1 MRCLREVVTLATRL
15 ARPLIENTAIV
26 AHLHVPEGQSS
37 CPGLSASWSSGPGV
51 LSRPVRVMVSVAGAP
66 VRDWLFHRLQDQ
78 KSCHG
83 LPASSLAATWF
94 ARCLYVF
101 LS

>member
-37 CPGLSASWSSGPGV
+37 CHGLSASWSSGPVV
-51 LSRPVRVMVSVAGAP
+51 LSRLVRFMVPVVGAP
-66 VRDWLFHRLQDQ
+66 VMVCLLHRLQDQ
-78 KSCHG
+78 KSRHG
-83 LPASSLAATWF
+83 LSASSLAATWL
-94 ARCLYVF
+94 ARWLYVS

>member
-1 MRCLREVVTLATRL
+1 MSRFVCFMVLRTSG
-15 ARPLIENTAIV
+15 PLTV
-26 AHLHVPEGQSS
+26 GSRHGVSGWCS
-37 CPGLSASWSSGPGV
+37 CQGLSASWSSGPGV

-78 KSCHG
+78 KSCHS
-83 LPASSLAATWF
+83 LPASSLAATWL